1 MTDKLMLTSVAEE
14 DTGFARSCEATWK
27 GYPFYFTLTW
37 DTFNGY
43 DVMAFDSNS
52 IPKELETE
60 FWEWWNEFDY
70 GDLDEITLE
79 ARGDS

>member
-1 MTDKLMLTSVAEE
+1 
-14 DTGFARSCEATWK
+14 
-27 GYPFYFTLTW
+27 
-37 DTFNGY
+37 
-43 DVMAFDSNS
+43 MAFDCNS